1 MSTEKRNAVFYRS
14 TNFSQ
19 VTDDITVE
27 AALSISINETL
38 FTITMQTPGN
48 EKDLVRGLLYSEGIF
63 RNLSHDPD
71 IEVRSKNLKGY
82 VSSVNVRIPE
92 EMVLKDFSGSRNVM
106 SASSCGMC
114 GKISLDEP
122 GSTSVSNTELL
133 EPSIVPRMFEIVNE
147 KQKVFRKT
155 GGTHAAG
162 AFTIDGELLVVQ
174 EDIGRHNAVDKVIG
188 FLIHHQLLDKA
199 QCLTLSGRVSYEIV
213 SKARSANIPFLAAVS
228 APSSLAIDTAQESGI
243 TLMAFCR
250 DNHFTVYSNPQKIV
264 GDADHSVTRKVV

>member
-27 AALSISINETL
+27 TALSISINKTP

-71 IEVRSKNLKGY
+71 MEVKARNSEGHI
-82 VSSVNVRIPE
+82 SSVNVRIPK
-92 EMVLKDFSGSRNVM
+92 EMILKDFSGSRDVM
-106 SASSCGMC
+106 SASSCGLC
-114 GKISLDEP
+114 GKRAMDEP
-122 GSTSVSNTELL
+122 DSAFVSHSEVLD
-133 EPSIVPRMFEIVNE
+133 PSIVPKMLEVVHQRQILFT
-147 KQKVFRKT
+147 KT

-162 AFTIDGELLVVQ
+162 AFTIDGELLAVR

-188 FLIHHQLLDKA
+188 FLIHHQLLDRAK
-199 QCLTLSGRVSYEIV
+199 CLTLSGRMSCEIV
-213 SKARSANIPFLAAVS
+213 NKARSVNIPFLAAVS
-228 APSSLAIDTAQESGI
+228 APSSLAIDTAQACGI

-250 DNHFTVYSNPQKIV
+250 DDRFTVYSNPQHIEGAVDRISK
-264 GDADHSVTRKVV
+264 RKVV